1 MEGANGVHHQKRIPG
16 REVVSPNKPPIPPKQ
31 SSKTPPCS
39 EKDKVTDGLVP
50 ALTPTPI
57 ALSGKLDS
65 GNERT
70 LSFNRSSAPVK
81 PVPHPPQ
88 FNGRHAE
95 VPGKSLGADESVL
108 SDVKQP
114 EYEYVSSSPRKA
126 RQPSKK
132 TKIHFKEIGKKM
144 TLKEF
149 CTKGKKLPCLVKVT
163 TGYTSFCERYSFG
176 IDDLL
181 VVIEMKEIDTV
192 RIRDNRTRVPTKKE
206 RIHYDVPL
214 NSSLFSVVPSLDPE
228 WKSVKGVVLTPQYLL
243 GSHESLPNVLYS
255 TSEWTTVEGR
265 VLPSGSF
272 LCPQAVTV
280 KKKRKERILVAKLA
294 DGSTVEI
301 TSECGGGFTTFR
313 SATDNLSLST
323 AVKCIKLPFECTL
336 KPLEDD
342 LFCDCVTIESVRK
355 ELFLFGVMKVS
366 DGSIQDNVNSF
377 QQLLEVP
384 VNLNILVVTMMPEDE
399 NLLEDIYESA
409 QSYYNVNLRAESKR
423 IRKDSS
429 IQGGVKG
436 GHSPSRLHVATKDP
450 KPWHGLSH
458 KDPLNSN
465 SLKIPTRSKV
475 KGHSP
480 SSSHASV
487 KGPKPLHGP
496 TQALK
501 SNSRHLKHGAHGRPL
516 PDIPVPT
523 ATVASVIPI
532 WHSRTCELV
541 DSEKTLPPTTPA
553 IASQENHLY
562 NTMTPFSTLPNS
574 PDTATNI
581 CNLKLLDPMGILN
594 VLDAI
599 NLSVYKESFQKEV
612 IDGELLSE
620 FTEDMF
626 IELGVK
632 SKIHRLKL
640 MQVVKGKKDVS
651 SLIYI

>member
-1 MEGANGVHHQKRIPG
+1 MEGADGVHHQKRIPG
-16 REVVSPNKPPIPPKQ
+16 REVVSPNKPTILPKPL
-31 SSKTPPCS
+31 SKTSPCS
-39 EKDKVTDGLVP
+39 EREKVTDGLP
-50 ALTPTPI
+50 ALPPTPI
-57 ALSGKLDS
+57 ALSSMLDS

-70 LSFNRSSAPVK
+70 LSFNRSSVPVK

-95 VPGKSLGADESVL
+95 VPGKSLGADESVVSVL
-108 SDVKQP
+108 GEQP
-114 EYEYVSSSPRKA
+114 EYEYVSSSPRET
-126 RQPSKK
+126 REPSKK
-132 TKIHFKEIGKKM
+132 TFQMHFKEIGKKM

-149 CTKGKKLPCLVKVT
+149 CNKGKKLPCLVKVT
-163 TGYTSFCERYSFG
+163 TGYTSFCERYSFAT
-176 IDDLL
+176 DELL
-181 VVIEMKEIDTV
+181 VVIEMKEIDAV
-192 RIRDNRTRVPTKKE
+192 RIRDNSGPTKKE
-206 RIHYDVPL
+206 MIHYDVPL

-255 TSEWTTVEGR
+255 TSEWTTFGGR

-272 LCPQAVTV
+272 LFPQAV
-280 KKKRKERILVAKLA
+280 KKKKQERILVAKLA
-294 DGSTVEI
+294 DGFTVEI
-301 TSECGGGFTTFR
+301 TSECSGSFTTFR

-323 AVKCIKLPFECTL
+323 AVKCVKLPFECTL
-336 KPLEDD
+336 KPLGND
-342 LFCDCVTIESVRK
+342 LFCDRVTIESVRK
-355 ELFLFGVMKVS
+355 ELFLFGVMKVR
-366 DGSIQDNVNSF
+366 DGSIEDDVNSF

-384 VNLNILVVTMMPEDE
+384 VNLNILVVTMIPEDE

-423 IRKDSS
+423 IRKDAS

-436 GHSPSRLHVATKDP
+436 GHSPPRLHVATKDP
-450 KPWHGLSH
+450 QPLHGLSH

-465 SLKIPTRSKV
+465 SLEIPTRSKV

-480 SSSHASV
+480 SSSHASM

-501 SNSRHLKHGAHGRPL
+501 SNSRHFKQGAHRRPL

-523 ATVASVIPI
+523 ATAASVIPI
-532 WHSRTCELV
+532 SHSRTYELV
-541 DSEKTLPPTTPA
+541 DSGKTRPPTTPP
-553 IASQENHLY
+553 IASQQNHLY
-562 NTMTPFSTLPNS
+562 NTMAPYSTLPNS

-581 CNLKLLDPMGILN
+581 CNLKLLEPMGILD

-599 NLSVYKESFQKEV
+599 NLSVYKESFQKEL

-640 MQVVKGKKDVS
+640 MQVVKGRKDVS
-651 SLIYI
+651 SVLNKK